1 MIINITFTQYLTKNR
16 VIKEETLAPLL
27 SKAEKENIP
36 IYRLLIQENVLP
48 EEEVLDYLAQFL
60 NIEVSSLQINE
71 LNIDLVRKFPLDKL
85 IQYKA
90 VPMEEMDDIV
100 YMGTSSP
107 LSMDD
112 IYGFRS
118 ILGKKIKIFL
128 FSEENIEKL
137 LNYVSNK
144 FLQKDAVEESEL
156 PKKQEKTK
164 EKETKVEIDAPVI
177 KLVDAIL
184 KEAVVLNAS
193 DIHIEPFEDHIRTRY
208 RIDGVLTT
216 MSPIPKNLYPAVL
229 ARIKIMANM
238 NIAERRIPQDGKLT
252 LEISDTK
259 YDFRVSTLPM
269 LFGEKIVIRIYDVDY
284 NKADISSLGF
294 DSKQKDLIMK
304 MITRPYGIIL
314 LTGPTGSGKS
324 TTLYTFL
331 RYLNKEDTNIITVED
346 PVENQIDGI
355 NQVQVNPKA
364 ELTFSIA
371 LRSILRQDP
380 NIIMIG
386 EIRDEETAQI
396 AARAAITGHLVLST
410 IHTNDAV
417 GVISRLVNM
426 GVPRYLVADS
436 LLGSIS
442 QRLVRR
448 LCPYCKEKAL
458 TDAHEMKLL
467 HLEKPVEIYHKKGCK
482 YCNGSGYSG
491 RLGLFEIM
499 LTSQNI
505 RDAIM
510 DENITSQEL
519 EDISNKEGKTTL
531 LEEAK
536 RKVLSGETTIE
547 EYEKLSE
554 FVDIERQ
561 DEPKQS

>member
-1 MIINITFTQYLTKNR
+1 MIINITFSKYLTKNK
-16 VIKEETLAPLL
+16 VMTEENIQPILA
-27 SKAEKENIP
+27 KAEKENTP
-36 IYRLLIQENVLP
+36 IYKTLIQENILP

-71 LNIDLVRKFPLDKL
+71 LNIDLVKKFPLDKL
-85 IQYKA
+85 IEYRTI
-90 VPMEEMDDIV
+90 PMEEMEDVV
-100 YMGTSSP
+100 YMGTSNP
-107 LSMDD
+107 LCIED
-112 IYGFRS
+112 ISSFRS
-118 ILGKKIKIFL
+118 IIGKKIQVFL

-184 KEAVVLNAS
+184 REAVVLNAS

-229 ARIKIMANM
+229 ARIKIMASM

-252 LEISDTK
+252 LEISGTK

-284 NKADISSLGF
+284 NKADIASLGF
-294 DSKQKDLIMK
+294 DRRQTDLVMK

-355 NQVQVNPKA
+355 NQVQINPKA
-364 ELTFSIA
+364 DLTFSIA

-417 GVISRLVNM
+417 GVITRLVNM

-442 QRLVRR
+442 QRLLRR
-448 LCPYCKEKAL
+448 LCPYCKEKKR
-458 TDAHEMKLL
+458 TDPHEMKILGL
-467 HLEKPVEIYHKKGCK
+467 SQPKEIYHRKGCK
-482 YCNGSGYSG
+482 YCNGSGYTG

-499 LTSQNI
+499 LTSKNI
-505 RDAIM
+505 KDAIM

-536 RKVLSGETTIE
+536 RKVLSGDTSIE

-554 FVDIERQ
+554 FIDLE
-561 DEPKQS
+561 DEDKK